1 MGPFSRWT
9 RPSRWPVAALPG
21 LKQVGIAWN
30 PAESNS
36 AAFTVKAR
44 ETCRT
49 LGLTLLEANVENTS
63 GVAEAVRSLASRG
76 AQALFVGGDNTMMS
90 AIAAAIAAART
101 ARIPVFTIMPGA
113 ADRGTLFD
121 VGLDFHELGR
131 LTGVLAAR
139 VLGGLDPATLPIR
152 DVLDEVPRRLDH
164 QHDRRSRAPRTLELP
179 PDVLVRSATVLV
191 DDAGVHERAAAT
203 TSRAGAGQEAGGSI
217 WCSSTTCST

>member
-1 MGPFSRWT
+1 M
-9 RPSRWPVAALPG
+9 
-21 LKQVGIAWN
+21 GIAWN
-30 PAESNS
+30 PSESNS

-44 ETCRT
+44 EACRT
-49 LGLTLLEANVENTS
+49 LGLTLLEANVESTS

-152 DVLDEVPRRLDH
+152 DVLDEVPRRLVINTTAARGLRERWIIPDDVV
-164 QHDRRSRAPRTLELP
+164 QIGDRAGGRHRRA
-179 PDVLVRSATVLV
+179 
-191 DDAGVHERAAAT
+191 
-203 TSRAGAGQEAGGSI
+203 RAGARSGIAPRAGQEVAARSGAVQQRARRGPRPRKA
-217 WCSSTTCST
+217 CSPACARRVWWRGAIT

>member
-1 MGPFSRWT
+1 M
-9 RPSRWPVAALPG
+9 
-21 LKQVGIAWN
+21 GIAWN

-44 ETCRT
+44 EACRT

-152 DVLDEVPRRLDH
+152 DVLDEVPRRLVINTTAA
-164 QHDRRSRAPRTLELP
+164 RGLRERWIF
-179 PDVLVRSATVLV
+179 PDDVVRSATMLV
-191 DDAGVHERAAAT
+191 DDAGVHERAAAA
-203 TSRAGAGQEAGGSI
+203 TSRPALARKWRLDLVQFNNVLDVTRPRKACSPGFARRVWWRGA
-217 WCSSTTCST
+217 TT